1 MAQNSRFYGK
11 FAFMS
16 TRKKI
21 KDTKL
26 GKWLAKKLPKA
37 LDIVGD
43 ILPDSGALGIIKN
56 IIDNDPSISP
66 EQQAE
71 FNALIKEMYELEV
84 KDRDS
89 ARQREIGIKQ
99 TGGQDW
105 MMFLTGI
112 IGLASFVFLI
122 YAVVYVEGVTDN
134 DLFVHLMG
142 MVEGVVISNI
152 FAYYYGTSSQDRKR

>member
-1 MAQNSRFYGK
+1 
-11 FAFMS
+11 MS
-16 TRKKI
+16 NRKKI

-26 GKWLAKKLPKA
+26 GKWLAEKLPKA

-43 ILPDSGALGIIKN
+43 ILPDTGALGIIKN
-56 IIDNDPSISP
+56 IIDKDPNISP

-71 FNALIKEMYELEV
+71 FNSLVKEMYELEV

-89 ARQREIGIKQ
+89 ARQREVEVKK
-99 TGGQDW
+99 TGSQDF
-105 MMFLTGI
+105 MMVLTGI
-112 IGLASFVFLI
+112 IGLAAFVFLI

-142 MVEGVVISNI
+142 MIEGVVISNI
-152 FAYYYGTSSQDRKR
+152 FAYYYGTSSQDRK